1 MNSNL
6 TLGPETIELIER
18 AGLSFV
24 ATTNNDGSANL
35 APIASLSV
43 RNGLLFFVNMASRTT
58 IENLRRDPRVTIAVA
73 DIFQRRG
80 VRLRGQATSHEP
92 PSVAYSTGAEHIWSS
107 HGRQYPIHE
116 VVTITLQSVEPVLS
130 PAYRYGGL
138 SEGEIESVF
147 LRRYGVERLEG
158 TKA

>member
-1 MNSNL
+1 MNSDFAL
-6 TLGPETIELIER
+6 SLEAIELIER

-24 ATTNNDGSANL
+24 ATTNDDGSANL
-35 APIASLSV
+35 APIASLAV
-43 RNGLLFFVNMASRTT
+43 RDGQLFFVNMASRMTVG
-58 IENLRRDPRVTIAVA
+58 NLRRDPRVTIVVA

-80 VRLRGQATSHEP
+80 VRLRGQATIHEP
-92 PSVAYSTGAEHIWSS
+92 SSVAYSMGADHIWSS

-138 SEGEIESVF
+138 SEREIESAF

-158 TKA
+158 PKT